1 MSGGE
6 GTDFVL
12 QATSQGREGARV
24 FSSSSEAL
32 IPPGGLHPQDYIQA
46 LPPPRNIPWGLGFGS
61 WILRDTSPQPTH
73 LVFLFIAHLKE
84 PASGSSGHPPPHG
97 FALSFPHAGALPP
110 LSANFNF
117 CGVFIFCYL
126 YPEARRSVY
135 FK

>member
-84 PASGSSGHPPPHG
+84 PASGSSGHPPPTGLHCR
-97 FALSFPHAGALPP
+97 FHTLAPFPL
-110 LSANFNF
+110 
-117 CGVFIFCYL
+117 
-126 YPEARRSVY
+126 
-135 FK
+135 